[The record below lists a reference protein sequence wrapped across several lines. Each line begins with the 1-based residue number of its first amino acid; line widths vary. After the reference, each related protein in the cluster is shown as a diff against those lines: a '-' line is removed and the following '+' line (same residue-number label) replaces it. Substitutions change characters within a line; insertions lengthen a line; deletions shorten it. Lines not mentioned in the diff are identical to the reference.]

1 MFETL
6 KKGNVDV
13 IIYNLLGSEVKSIL
27 NKNLQ
32 KDSTLIPLNLEDIEE
47 GVYFI
52 SILVDGKVMETT
64 KIVVQ

>member
-1 MFETL
+1 M
-6 KKGNVDV
+6 KM
-13 IIYNLLGSEVKSIL
+13 YNLLGAEIKSIL

-32 KDSTLIPLNLEDIEE
+32 KGLHSQEVNLEDIEE